1 MSKNLIDIENLREK
15 GFTQDQIDE
24 IQKGINQGLD
34 VNCYLNSDLSGLQMY
49 QIRLGLLQ
57 GYPVETYCQ
66 LRYDW
71 FQMEEIRKGLR
82 DGLDITRFN
91 NPELPYRKMRE
102 LRKALKIGLDI
113 SDYLEYP
120 PGVMREYRLALAQD
134 IQIGE
139 YIQDGYDADQLE
151 QIRLSLSENLPIS
164 EYLNVEY
171 GGAALT
177 EIRRGLEDGIDV
189 TAYVGK
195 YADWRKMREIRLA
208 LNHQLDISRIDNTYY
223 SWQQMREIRLG
234 LLQGLNVERYSKL
247 MYPAS
252 EMRRVRLSLM
262 EEMKRAQEEKEARE
276 SIREEDYT
284 ISFGENNLE
293 ARFTYNRR
301 NEYITEQLLRELLE
315 KHNVCYGIKDDA
327 LKEIVD
333 KKGACREVVVAEGI
347 GPENG
352 KDGWYEFFFR
362 THVEKKPKEL
372 EDGSVDYLNVDWF
385 EIVEK
390 DQKLASYHEPLPG
403 KDGIDV
409 FGQTLHAK
417 NGTTPRVLI
426 GNGFRVSKDHKDY
439 YATIGGK
446 IELDE
451 NRMNITNHLR
461 VDGVSMTSGNLVF
474 NGSAHVRG
482 NVEPGM
488 VVDVTGDLEI
498 DGMVAGATIRCG
510 ANLVLKKGI
519 NANNMGSVIAKG
531 NIESRYFEAVE
542 VTADGDIRFNTAL
555 NSKLYAK
562 GQIVSTTA
570 VAGGNYIAEGGFQ
583 LRDVG
588 NKAWIKTE
596 VDVVR
601 DEQLFRDFSQCHKEI
616 KGVNGELETLTY
628 HHRELDK
635 KLKEHQEMNKEF
647 PAMDVYLKLED
658 AIYTKKMQQKQL
670 EERYKKL
677 QLEIQMLQASKVVI
691 LGTAYPGVV
700 VNAGDFHWKANE
712 ERNITINVF
721 EKTIT

>member
-1 MSKNLIDIENLREK
+1 MRKNLIDIENLRAR
-15 GFTQDQIDE
+15 GYTQDQIDE
-24 IQKGINQGLD
+24 IQKGIDQGLD
-34 VNCYLNSDLSGLQMY
+34 VSCYLNQGFSGLQMY

-57 GYPVETYCQ
+57 GYSVESYCQ
-66 LRYDW
+66 LHYDW

-82 DGLDITRFN
+82 DKVDITRFN
-91 NPELPYRKMRE
+91 NPDLPYRKMRE

-113 SDYLEYP
+113 SDYLEYS
-120 PGVMREYRLALAQD
+120 PGVMREYRLALAQG

-139 YIQDGYDADQLE
+139 YIQAGYDADQLE
-151 QIRLSLSENLPIS
+151 QIRLSLAENLPITD
-164 EYLNVEY
+164 YLKVEY

-189 TAYVGK
+189 TVYVGK
-195 YADWRKMREIRLA
+195 YTDWRKMREIRLG
-208 LNHQLDISRIDNTYY
+208 LNHQLDISMIDNAYY

-234 LLQGLNVERYSKL
+234 LLQGLAVERYCKL

-252 EMRRVRLSLM
+252 EMKRVRLSMM

-293 ARFTYNRR
+293 ARFTYNRG
-301 NEYITEQLLRELLE
+301 NEYITEQILRELLE
-315 KHNVCYGIKDDA
+315 KNNICYGIKEDV
-327 LKEIVD
+327 LREIVD
-333 KKGACREVVVAEGI
+333 KKGVCREVVVAEGVR
-347 GPENG
+347 PENG

-362 THVEKKPKEL
+362 TQVEKKPKIL
-372 EDGSVDYLNVDWF
+372 EDGSVDYLNLDWF

-409 FGQTLHAK
+409 FGQALRAK
-417 NGTTPRVLI
+417 NGTNPKVLI
-426 GNGFRVSKDHKDY
+426 GNGFRVSKDRKEY
-439 YATIGGK
+439 YAAIGGK

-461 VDGVSMTSGNLVF
+461 VDGVSMTSGNLIF

-488 VVDVTGDLEI
+488 VIDVTGDLEI
-498 DGMVAGATIRCG
+498 DGTVAGATIHCG

-519 NANNMGSVIAKG
+519 NANNMGSVVAKG
-531 NIESRYFEAVE
+531 NIESRYFEAVD
-542 VTADGDIRFNTAL
+542 VTAGGDIRFNSAL

-562 GQIVSTTA
+562 GQIISTTA
-570 VAGGNYIAEGGFQ
+570 VAGGSFLAEGGFR

-588 NKAWIKTE
+588 NKAWLKTE
-596 VDVVR
+596 LNVAR
-601 DEQLFRDFSQCHKEI
+601 DEQLYRDYSQCHTEI
-616 KGVNGELETLTY
+616 KGVNGELETLHY
-628 HHRELDK
+628 HYREIDK
-635 KLKEHQEMNKEF
+635 KVKEHQEMQKDF

-658 AIYTKKMQQKQL
+658 AIYTKKMQLKQL
-670 EERYKKL
+670 EERQKKL
-677 QLEIQMLQASKVVI
+677 QMEIQLLQASKVVI

-700 VNAGDFHWKANE
+700 VHAGDFHWKANE